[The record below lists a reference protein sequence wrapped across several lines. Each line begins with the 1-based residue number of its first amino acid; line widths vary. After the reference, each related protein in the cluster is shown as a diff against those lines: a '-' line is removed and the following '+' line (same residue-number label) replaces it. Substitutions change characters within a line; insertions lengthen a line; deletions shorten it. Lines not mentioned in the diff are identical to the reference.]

1 MVAFI
6 CGAMARDMSLS
17 CNGPVLREPGA
28 IPTVDFLLY
37 RLAAVVKKMSVKSH
51 VGVVLAFTR
60 QIARGM
66 AETPEPCR
74 SGADARMR
82 MC

>member
-1 MVAFI
+1 MWLLSSAARRRET
-6 CGAMARDMSLS
+6 CRSHAMARH
-17 CNGPVLREPGA
+17 GAPGA